1 MSRKKLKKLQIDMR
15 DAAVIE
21 SQIADLAEQYETGWI
36 PDYENAD
43 IGTAIARIYAKG
55 IEENIG
61 RVNRILDRYHT
72 EFVNMYDISLLA
84 AKPSSAIVVM
94 QMVSDTLPGTPVPK
108 GTQLIAQTGE
118 EPYVFET
125 DHSLYVSSSRLVNAF
140 LSDGAKGSVIPVMGR
155 FIGAAL
161 PGEKPAPQL
170 DETDMDEV
178 DLSSYE
184 DTSEIVIEEMQPFS
198 LFGDARGIEK
208 NAVVFTHSTVFDTG
222 RDDIF
227 VRIEGN
233 PELVNEIDKG
243 IFEFWYHNEKE
254 GLCRMDRTYLLPD
267 GETFVLNKDQDAGF
281 HNLVLLAK
289 NPVEASKKVQRISF
303 SSKGEA
309 INAETVSSGAT
320 DFDVE
325 KFAPFTDTLS
335 LYSECY
341 ICHDR
346 YFGKA
351 GAHVRIT
358 FDLLFDEHRI
368 SLTEQEEQEN
378 LKIIK
383 RRPTSAQEE
392 VYTDCYTQEIAVE
405 YFNGIGWKK
414 LTLSEDPRMMFYE
427 AKAKQVDLEFICPD
441 DWEETTNGSYDGRAI
456 RITLLK
462 ADNCYMRPA
471 VHHYPIIK
479 GLKISYSYEKTYVDA
494 DSAKIYF
501 DTKAFSI
508 TDRLKDEKGYTLF
521 RKSIYD
527 EDALYL
533 GFSRNIDNGP
543 ASILFQ
549 LEDGVRFTGLK
560 CHFEYLGYDGWR
572 SLKVLDYTQDFTH
585 SGVVM
590 FMPPSDMKRQE
601 LVGSPCYWLR
611 VLRVKKNIGDK
622 SALQLP
628 RVENI
633 VLNAVQ
639 VSNIETLPEVPIYID
654 EAFPN
659 MRFAL
664 GASNVLDASVYVN
677 EMGKYSLETM
687 RELSEAD
694 AAKYQ
699 IEEDGQG
706 NVVAFY
712 VLWSETERFETST
725 DKRVYML
732 DRLSNELIFGDGVHT
747 WMPRVTDDTAV
758 RFCVRC
764 CNGQAG
770 NVPANTIVEPLG
782 VLNYIGSI
790 TNPVKA
796 YGGSNI
802 ETLDNALERASGI
815 LSSRNRL
822 VTVDDYKRA
831 ILSYSD
837 TIDQVA
843 GVSGLTIDGRQEPSE
858 ITFLLLMKDFKEGS
872 YSFHRI
878 VGGLKKELLKH
889 CELTVVPEKLHIAE
903 PIYVSISVSVW
914 VNVVSIDDSFEIQ
927 GLLSSCLEEYL
938 DPVSDGSG
946 GGWKIGTIPKK
957 PQILMRLG
965 VLKSRAIIKKSVM
978 IARYTDAHGEH
989 ETDLSDLKV
998 TPFMVCRNGEHY
1010 VHIIY

>member
-1 MSRKKLKKLQIDMR
+1 MSRKRLKKLQIDTR

-21 SQIADLAEQYETGWI
+21 SQIAELAEQYETGWM

-43 IGTAIARIYAKG
+43 IGTAIAKIYAKG

-61 RVNRILDRYHT
+61 RVNRILERYHT
-72 EFVNMYDISLLA
+72 EFVNMYDISLLP
-84 AKPSSAIVVM
+84 AKPASAIVVM
-94 QMVSDTLPGTPVPK
+94 EMLSDTIPGTPVPK

-125 DHSLYVSSSRLVNAF
+125 DHSLYVSSSRLMAAF
-140 LSDGAKGSVIPVMGR
+140 LADGVKGSIIPLLGR
-155 FIGAAL
+155 FTSAAL
-161 PGEKPAPQL
+161 PGEKAGLPTDGMEA
-170 DETDMDEV
+170 DEDIDVEPDNVFYT
-178 DLSSYE
+178 
-184 DTSEIVIEEMQPFS
+184 EIEQMQPFS
-198 LFGDARGIEK
+198 LYGEKEGIEK
-208 NAVVFTHSTVFDTG
+208 NAVVFSHPTVFDMG

-233 PELVNEIDKG
+233 RQLVNDIDKG
-243 IFEFWYHNEKE
+243 VYEFWYHDEEE
-254 GLCRMDRTYLLPD
+254 GLCRMDQTRLLSD
-267 GETFVLNKDQDAGF
+267 EETFVLNKNTDAGF
-281 HNLVLLAK
+281 HDLVLKAAHS
-289 NPVEASKKVQRISF
+289 VDASKKVKRISF
-303 SSKGEA
+303 SSKGESVP
-309 INAETVSSGAT
+309 AETVSSGAT
-320 DFDVE
+320 DFAADN
-325 KFAPFTDTLS
+325 FAPFTDTLS

-346 YFGKA
+346 YFSKA
-351 GAHVRIT
+351 GAHIRIT

-368 SLTEQEEQEN
+368 SLTEQDEKED

-383 RRPTSAQEE
+383 KRPTTALRE

-414 LTLSEDPRMMFYE
+414 LTLSEDPRMIFYE
-427 AKAKQVDLEFICPD
+427 TQAKKVELEFICPD

-456 RITLLK
+456 RMTLLK
-462 ADNCYMRPA
+462 ADNCYLRPA

-479 GLKISYSYEKTYVDA
+479 DMKISYSYEKKYVDA
-494 DSAKIYF
+494 DTARIYF
-501 DTKAFSI
+501 DTKVYSI
-508 TDRLKDEKGYTLF
+508 TDHLKDENGYTIF
-521 RKSIYD
+521 RQSAYD

-533 GFSRNIDNGP
+533 GFSREIENGP

-549 LEDGVRFTGLK
+549 LEDGVRFAGLK
-560 CHFEYLGYDGWR
+560 CYFEYLGYEGWR
-572 SLKVLDYTQDFTH
+572 SMKVLDYTQDFTH

-590 FMPPSDMKRQE
+590 FMPPSDMRRYE
-601 LVGSPCYWLR
+601 LAGNRCYWIRILR
-611 VLRVKKNIGDK
+611 TKRDLGDK
-622 SALQLP
+622 KTLLLP
-628 RVENI
+628 KVENI

-639 VSNIETLPEVPIYID
+639 VSNVETMSEVPVYID

-664 GASNVLDASVYVN
+664 GTVNVLDAQVYVN
-677 EMGKYSLETM
+677 EMGRHSIDAMQEMADEDPVKY
-687 RELSEAD
+687 
-694 AAKYQ
+694 K
-699 IEEDGQG
+699 IEWDEQG
-706 NVVAFY
+706 NVISFY
-712 VLWSETERFETST
+712 VLWSETDRFETAS

-747 WMPRVTDDTAV
+747 WMPRVTDDAAV
-758 RFCVRC
+758 RFSVRC

-770 NVPANTIVEPLG
+770 NVPAGTITEPLG
-782 VLNYIGSI
+782 VLRFVGNI

-822 VTVDDYKRA
+822 VTMDDYKRA

-837 TIDQVA
+837 TIAQVA
-843 GVSGLTIDGRQEPSE
+843 GISGQTLEGEKDPSN
-858 ITFLLLMKDFKEGS
+858 ITFLLLMKDFAEGS

-878 VGGLKKELLKH
+878 VAGLKEELLKH

-927 GLLSSCLEEYL
+927 GLLSDCLEEYL
-938 DPVSDGSG
+938 NPIGSG
-946 GGWKIGTIPKK
+946 GSNGWKIGTIPKK

-978 IARYTDAHGEH
+978 IANYTDVHGEH
-989 ETDLSDLKV
+989 EVDLSNLEV
-998 TPFMVCRNGEHY
+998 TPFMVCRSGEHH